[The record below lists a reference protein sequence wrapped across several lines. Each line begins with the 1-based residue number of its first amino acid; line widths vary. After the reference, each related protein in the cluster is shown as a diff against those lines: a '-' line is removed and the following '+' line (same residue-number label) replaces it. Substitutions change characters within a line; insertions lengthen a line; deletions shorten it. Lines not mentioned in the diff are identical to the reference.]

1 MILRFGSVLYKSTLH
16 KTKYKLRVRVRVR
29 VLVIVIY
36 NHLLLKCTLLIPC
49 LELIEVAKGLSLLV
63 AV

>member
-16 KTKYKLRVRVRVR
+16 KTKYKLRVRVR

>member
-16 KTKYKLRVRVRVR
+16 KTKYKLRVR